1 VAEDFVMSLG
11 AHRVQAHGESFI
23 LLAGNKLNSRLL
35 DFLNFRVLLSSEFRE
50 FGLG

>member
-1 VAEDFVMSLG
+1 MSLG

-35 DFLNFRVLLSSEFRE
+35 DLLNFRVFAQFEFPE
-50 FGLG
+50 VGLG